1 MMTTSIIMADYYA
14 LLARAIEKQPGASP
28 EARNYVYETARTA
41 LLAQLRA
48 TQPPPPEA
56 NIMAEQRALDE
67 AIRQVEAGIEGDAHD
82 SPAPPAVSPEAPK
95 HETKRP
101 GGWISDLLLRASRDT
116 GRAIP
121 PTASEE
127 SKSNSSQMDVGRRPT
142 AAPSAAPDVS
152 RPVAPKGTKAA
163 AKPVV
168 SAPLFATTARPQIQP
183 PAHSTSGSRFAQ
195 EKPMSRLDELNRVL
209 RKLQTDCPGVEASAL
224 ISEDGLMLASALPSS
239 MDEARVAG
247 MAATLLNLG
256 SRAAL
261 ELTRGAVQE
270 VIVRG
275 ERGYAVL
282 ISAGR
287 GALLLAITNESSK
300 LGLVFFDMREAIRA
314 LQKVL

>member
-1 MMTTSIIMADYYA
+1 MADYYA

-67 AIRQVEAGIEGDAHD
+67 AIRQVEAGIEGDAPD

-224 ISEDGLMLASALPSS
+224 ISA
-239 MDEARVAG
+239 EARRASG
-247 MAATLLNLG
+247 TATIFRRKVTFSPTYG
-256 SRAAL
+256 RVIDDFGDSRTSCDLAK
-261 ELTRGAVQE
+261 
-270 VIVRG
+270 
-275 ERGYAVL
+275 
-282 ISAGR
+282 SAGIR
-287 GALLLAITNESSK
+287 QSRIPGSNSSDDFPD
-300 LGLVFFDMREAIRA
+300 LH
-314 LQKVL
+314 